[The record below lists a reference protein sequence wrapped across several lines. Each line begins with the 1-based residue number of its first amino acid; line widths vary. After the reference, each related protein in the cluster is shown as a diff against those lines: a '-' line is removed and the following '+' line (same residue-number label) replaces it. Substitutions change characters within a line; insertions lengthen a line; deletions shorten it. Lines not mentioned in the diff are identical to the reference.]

1 MDKFKKLHE
10 IVERIK
16 AKKAKES
23 KDDNKRSIN

>member
-16 AKKAKES
+16 AKQAKES
-23 KDDNKRSIN
+23 KDGNKRSIN